1 MLGLEHHGARELHTL
16 RCRLATKFLA
26 LTAAIALNHLLDR
39 PSRNLTAYYA

>member
-26 LTAAIALNHLLDR
+26 LTAAIALNTMLDR
-39 PSRNLTAYYA
+39 PTRNLTAYYA